1 MSILRNRYLHF
12 LTVVIVILL
21 MASNSQATFET
32 LPGIRTV
39 AIGGATVADGGY
51 ALGFMVNPASAA
63 WGYSS
68 SFEMGYTKMYLGL
81 ENNSFMRNT
90 IGGYSSIGKW
100 GSIGLGT
107 DRFDSDLYGEHRT
120 LISYARMFKNLAFGI
135 GFGFSGHSF
144 AQTEFTSTDPF
155 FHENGYKKNNFS
167 IDLGTQW
174 RINSKLHYG
183 FAVRNI
189 NKPDRSLLNDGSD
202 PLPREIQTGIVWKLG
217 NTSLFGDVEYRD
229 VKINGADFTPRLGIE
244 SKLFNNKL
252 FLRGG
257 FNRDAISAG
266 FGLNIYKSVSSGSY
280 AIPSADGKIERV
292 QDNRDLRFRLAYTV
306 RYPLGG
312 ISNTLGTHFVGLNI
326 FFDRQ
331 RKSSGPIRDITK
343 DVRQPRETTVQRVD
357 TVFVPQ
363 VQFVEIELF
372 DSTLVKAY
380 EIELL
385 SLKDEISSL
394 RQLNQAYAVLDE
406 ALKLYYQKEFNKA
419 IDKCNK
425 AIEFVPSLTL
435 AFIRKGS
442 IFFAQQK
449 YVEARAA
456 WNMVLRL
463 DPNNAE
469 VKTFLN
475 QLDEFEN
482 RSRGR

>member
-1 MSILRNRYLHF
+1 MNILRNRYSLP
-12 LTVVIVILL
+12 LTIVIVILTL
-21 MASNSQATFET
+21 ASSSQATFET

-51 ALGFMVNPASAA
+51 ALGFMVNPASSA

-68 SFEMGYTKMYLGL
+68 SIEMGYTKMYLGL

-120 LISYARMFKNLAFGI
+120 MISYARMFNNIAVGLGL
-135 GFGFSGHSF
+135 GFSGHAF
-144 AQTEFTSTDPF
+144 AETEFTSRDPF
-155 FHENGYKKNNFS
+155 FHENGYDKNNVSF
-167 IDLGTQW
+167 DLGAQW
-174 RINSKLHYG
+174 RISSKLHYG
-183 FAVRNI
+183 IAVRNV

-202 PLPREIQTGIVWKLG
+202 PLPREIQTGIVWKFG
-217 NTSLFGDVEYRD
+217 NNSLFGDVEYRD
-229 VKINGADFTPRLGIE
+229 VKINGADFTPRVGIE

-266 FGLNIYKSVSSGSY
+266 FGLNIYKSVTSGSY
-280 AIPSADGKIERV
+280 AIPSSDGKIERV

-343 DVRQPRETTVQRVD
+343 DVRQPREMTVQRVD

-372 DSTLVKAY
+372 DSTKVKAY

-385 SLKDEISSL
+385 SLRDEISSL

-406 ALKLYYQKEFNKA
+406 ALKLYYQKQFNV
-419 IDKCNK
+419 
-425 AIEFVPSLTL
+425 AIEKCDNAIELVPSLTL

-442 IFFAQQK
+442 IFFAQRK
-449 YVEARAA
+449 YLEARSA
-456 WNMVLRL
+456 WNMALRL
-463 DPNNAE
+463 DPKNAE
-469 VKTFLN
+469 VRAFLQ
-475 QLDEFEN
+475 QLEDFEN
-482 RSRGR
+482 RNRGR